1 MLPHYKISV
10 AIKVSENSQKA
21 DGDIVRVSIEVNFRP
36 DRPCYRPPSCQKIAY
51 RPCKVPIYADGRLR
65 KIVVPGHQIAALVH
79 DYWDAVRQFLETNDP
94 KHLAPFEGIAVVDVA
109 GRSYVFETRLNI
121 LYRLSIV
128 S

>member
-1 MLPHYKISV
+1 MLSSDAIGV
-10 AIKVSENSQKA
+10 TIKVSVGSKNHFHSIK
-21 DGDIVRVSIEVNFRP
+21 IVIEFLL
-36 DRPCYRPPSCQKIAY
+36 DRLEQPR
-51 RPCKVPIYADGRLR
+51 KVPIYSDARLR
-65 KIVVPGHQIAALVH
+65 EIVVAGHETPALIR

-94 KHLAPFEGIAVVDVA
+94 KHLAPFEGIVVVDVA